1 MNTIPITQDTAVVA
15 KKVKQISK
23 EIEAEK
29 KKEEILTK
37 HADDYDLNTKFYA
50 NKWILEARTIRY
62 DGIIQRKKSES
73 KKDDEKEEI
82 QMTPEEKAVMRTYVD
97 YKWESTEDSFKHFDP
112 VDMVKYLSSFGSIDY
127 SVKDD
132 FGRTPLHYAACVGA
146 FTCTSFMLKRD
157 IDINDVDTDKVI
169 CFFPPLYK
177 Q

>member
-1 MNTIPITQDTAVVA
+1 MNTIPITQDTTVVA
-15 KKVKQISK
+15 KKVRQISK

-29 KKEEILTK
+29 KKEETLTK

-50 NKWILEARTIRY
+50 NKWILEATTIRY
-62 DGIIQRKKSES
+62 DDIIQRKKSES
-73 KKDDEKEEI
+73 KKDDEEEEI

-97 YKWESTEDSFKHFDP
+97 YKWESAKDSLKHFDP

-127 SVKDD
+127 SVKDY

-146 FTCTSFMLKRD
+146 FTCTSFMLKKD

-169 CFFPPLYK
+169 
-177 Q
+177 